1 MWGRKTPGSV
11 RMEGKS
17 SVLESAPDRGVPP
30 GIRRRLSPRQAT
42 LVGLMFG
49 FSILN
54 YFDRTIMSIA
64 GPNVMREFGL
74 SPTQMGSVYSAFVLS
89 YAVFMIPGG
98 WLVDRL
104 GGRLSLTL
112 VGGFAALFTALTA
125 VGGTPLAAAAAA
137 FPILL
142 LIRLG
147 LGMASAPLYTACA
160 RMCANWIH
168 PARQATV
175 QGWIIAGSAL
185 GGALSPIT
193 FSWLML
199 RFRWPISF
207 CIAAAITAGLALVW
221 HFWAREYPAGTAPR
235 APGTTAVIRSAP
247 WRRLFSNRGLMLY
260 AFAYLTV
267 GYFDYI
273 FYYWVYYYFG
283 TVRHM
288 GFGQS
293 ALYTTILFLT
303 MAIMMPLGGWTADR
317 LAGTVGRATGRQY
330 TAIAGMLA
338 AAVLLVA
345 GTWVK
350 ADGISVALLSL
361 AIGFAAFCE
370 GPFWAAA
377 TELGREHVGAACAIL
392 NTGANIGGF
401 FGPLVTPWIAKWFG
415 WSWGMYSASVLVF
428 AGAAACCFARPAG
441 APRLERDV
449 ASARTGSG

>member
-1 MWGRKTPGSV
+1 
-11 RMEGKS
+11 
-17 SVLESAPDRGVPP
+17 VPVAK
-30 GIRRRLSPRQAT
+30 GTQLSPRQVT

-64 GPNVMREFGL
+64 GPEVMREFAL

-89 YAVFMIPGG
+89 YAVCMIPGG
-98 WLVDRL
+98 RLVDRL

-125 VGGTPLAAAAAA
+125 VGGTPLAGAVAA
-137 FPILL
+137 FPVLL
-142 LIRLG
+142 VIRLG
-147 LGMASAPLYTACA
+147 LGLASAPIYTACA

-168 PARQATV
+168 PARQASV
-175 QGWIIAGSAL
+175 QGIIIAGSAI

-193 FSWLML
+193 FSWLILQL
-199 RFRWPISF
+199 RWRASF
-207 CIAAAITAGLALVW
+207 CVAAAITAGLALVW
-221 HFWAREYPAGTAPR
+221 HMFAREHPVGTGQRSLEAPAG
-235 APGTTAVIRSAP
+235 IRSAP

-260 AFAYLTV
+260 TFAYFTV

-288 GFGQS
+288 GFAQS
-293 ALYTTILFLT
+293 ARYTTILFLT
-303 MAIMMPLGGWTADR
+303 MAVMMPLGGWTADR
-317 LAGTVGRATGRQY
+317 LAGTLGRAAGRQY
-330 TAIAGMLA
+330 TALAGMLA
-338 AAVLLVA
+338 AALLLVA
-345 GTWVK
+345 GTWVTE
-350 ADGISVALLSL
+350 DRISVALLSV

-392 NTGANIGGF
+392 NTGSNAGGF

-415 WSWGMYSASVLVF
+415 WSWGMYSASVLVL
-428 AGAAACCFARPAG
+428 AGATACYLARPARS
-441 APRLERDV
+441 PRLVQNV
-449 ASARTGSG
+449 ATLQMGPG